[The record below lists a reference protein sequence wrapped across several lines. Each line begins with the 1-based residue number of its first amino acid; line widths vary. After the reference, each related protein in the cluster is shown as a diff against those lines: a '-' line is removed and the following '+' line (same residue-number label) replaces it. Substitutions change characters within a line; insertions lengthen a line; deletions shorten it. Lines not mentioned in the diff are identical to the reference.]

1 MVAGCVVGS
10 WFVVLGLW
18 GVEMA
23 GWGGGDGFGSG
34 LFSDDDL
41 PIGGVVVYAF
51 LVIVVRWTC

>member
-1 MVAGCVVGS
+1 MLL
-10 WFVVLGLW
+10 VLGLLVLGLR
-18 GVEMA
+18 GVKMA
-23 GWGGGDGFGSG
+23 GWGGGDGFGFG